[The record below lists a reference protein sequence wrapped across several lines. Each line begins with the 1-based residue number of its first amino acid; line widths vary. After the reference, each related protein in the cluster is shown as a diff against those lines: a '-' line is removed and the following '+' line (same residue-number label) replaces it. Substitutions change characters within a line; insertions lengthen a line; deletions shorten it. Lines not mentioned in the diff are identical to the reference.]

1 MSDEENIK
9 TAMDA
14 LNSACGSK
22 KYRSF
27 KDIQPGE
34 YIVNQFSMVDTTH
47 GKRIRIELGDC
58 YMLLPERF
66 VKQLDQTK
74 LDVLNKAPKI
84 MIYTGKD
91 SSQRDR
97 LILEFR
103 NESYFSDIFSFGA
116 Q

>member
-1 MSDEENIK
+1 MSEDESVK

-14 LNSACGSK
+14 LNTACGSK
-22 KYRSF
+22 KYQSF

-34 YIVNQFSMVDTTH
+34 YIVNQFSIVDTTH
-47 GKRIRIELGDC
+47 GPRIRIELGDS

-66 VKQLDQTK
+66 VKTLDQSK
-74 LDVLNKAPKI
+74 IDILNKSPKI
-84 MIYTGKD
+84 MIYSGKD
-91 SSQRDR
+91 SSNRDR

-103 NESYFSDIFSFGA
+103 NESYFADIFSFGA